1 MKIVIVTGG
10 FDPIHS
16 GHINYIREARKLG
29 DMLIVGPNSDR
40 WLQRKKGKAF
50 MNYDERSAILK
61 ALEGVDH
68 VMSYNDDC
76 DDSSDLI
83 KIVNSRYPD
92 SEIIFANGGD
102 RGEGNVAEQKL
113 KSNMPNLTFAFGV
126 GGDYKANSSRWIL
139 EKWSHDREE
148 RPWGRYDVLKNYANV
163 KVKDILVNPNHCLS
177 YQRHNHRSELW
188 FVASGAGRAIVG
200 DRVVDLEPQTFTVV
214 PQGDWHQ
221 LINGSNE
228 PLHIIE
234 IQFGDKC
241 EESDIERA

>member
-50 MNYDERSAILK
+50 MSYDERSTILK

-148 RPWGRYDVLKNYANV
+148 RPWGRYDVLKNYTNV

>member
-16 GHINYIREARKLG
+16 GHINYIQEARKLG

-50 MNYDERSAILK
+50 MSYDERSTILK
-61 ALEGVDH
+61 AIEGVDH

-83 KIVNSRYPD
+83 KIVNSRYPN

-113 KSNMPNLTFAFGV
+113 KSGMPNLTFAFGV

-200 DRVVDLEPQTFTVV
+200 DSVVDLEPQTYTVV

>member
-16 GHINYIREARKLG
+16 GHIAYIKAARELG

-40 WLQRKKGKAF
+40 WLQRKKGRAF
-50 MNYDERSAILK
+50 MSYEERSTILSAI
-61 ALEGVDH
+61 EGVDH

-83 KIVNSRYPD
+83 RIVNERYKD
-92 SEIIFANGGD
+92 AQIVFANGGD
-102 RGEGNVAEQKL
+102 RVEGNVAEQKL
-113 KSNMPNLTFAFGV
+113 QALMPNLSFAFGV

-177 YQRHNHRSELW
+177 YQRHNYRSELW
-188 FVASGAGRAIVG
+188 FVASGSGRAIVG
-200 DRVVDLEPQTFTVV
+200 DQVVDLEPQTYTVI
-214 PQGDWHQ
+214 PRGDWHQ

-241 EESDIERA
+241 EESDIERG

>member
-16 GHINYIREARKLG
+16 GHIAYIKAARELG

-40 WLQRKKGKAF
+40 WLVRKKGRAF
-50 MNYDERSAILK
+50 MNYSERATILSAI
-61 ALEGVDH
+61 EGVDH

-76 DDSSDLI
+76 DNSTELI
-83 KIVNSRYPD
+83 QLVHRNYPND
-92 SEIIFANGGD
+92 EIIFANGGD
-102 RGEGNVAEQKL
+102 RGEGNVSEVSLQNAI
-113 KSNMPNLTFAFGV
+113 PNLKFAYGI
-126 GGDYKANSSRWIL
+126 GGTTKANSSRWIL

-148 RPWGRYDVLKNYANV
+148 RPWGWYDVLKNYPGC
-163 KVKDILVNPNHCLS
+163 KVKDIRIHPNHCIS
-177 YQRHNHRSELW
+177 YQKHNHRSELW
-188 FVASGAGRAIVG
+188 FVASGQGRAIVG
-200 DRVVDLEPQTFTVV
+200 DNVIHLEPLTFTVV

-241 EESDIERA
+241 EESDIERG